1 MPKNNSERNRRN
13 LDNFIL
19 NSSGDESLFSLYAES
34 DGPGPTE
41 DEAAEIPISVPSP
54 REIKAYLD
62 RYVIGQEQAKKVL
75 AVAAYNH
82 VKRINDGSGLIRK
95 SNVLMVGPSGCGKTL
110 LAETLAK
117 LLELPMV
124 TVDAT
129 SLTESGYSGNCVET
143 ILTRLYQQAG
153 ERKALAERGIIFV
166 DEIDKLAC
174 RGLNLQREA
183 YCRGV
188 QQGLLKI
195 VEGGKIS
202 APVSLESKNRR
213 TVIDTK
219 NILFICGGAFAGL
232 DELEEE
238 EEAFFEP
245 PRRIGFTADFSEPP
259 ARRTEAAAA
268 RRMSPD
274 ILVRYGLTQ
283 EFVGRLP
290 VLIRLDPL
298 GVEDMVRIISQT
310 DTCLVKEYQQ
320 LLAKEGVKLRFSPEA
335 LRAMAELA
343 LDRNIGARGLRAMME
358 ELLTDLMFEAPDGDW
373 KGKKYTVREAA
384 FERH

>member
-34 DGPGPTE
+34 DGPGQAE
-41 DEAAEIPISVPSP
+41 DEAAEVPISVPSP

-143 ILTRLYQQAG
+143 ILTRLYLQAG
-153 ERKALAERGIIFV
+153 ERKSLAERGIIFV

-174 RGLNLQREA
+174 RGQNLQREA

-202 APVSLESKNRR
+202 APVSLETKNRR

-238 EEAFFEP
+238 DEPFPEP
-245 PRRIGFTADFSEPP
+245 PRRIGFTADFNEPP
-259 ARRTEAAAA
+259 ARGTEAPSA
-268 RRMSPD
+268 RGRLSPD
-274 ILVRYGLTQ
+274 LLVRYGLTQ

-320 LLAKEGVKLRFSPEA
+320 LLAKDGVKLRFSPEA
-335 LRAMAELA
+335 LKAMAELA
-343 LDRNIGARGLRAMME
+343 LERNIGARGLRAMME

-373 KGKKYTVREAA
+373 KGKKYTVREIP
-384 FERH
+384 

>member
-1 MPKNNSERNRRN
+1 MPKNDSERNGRN
-13 LDNFIL
+13 LDNIIF
-19 NSSGDESLFSLYAES
+19 GTADGTPFFSLYSEKDGDGCPGEDDSAE
-34 DGPGPTE
+34 E
-41 DEAAEIPISVPSP
+41 ISVPTP

-62 RYVIGQEQAKKVL
+62 RSVIGQEQAKKVL
-75 AVAAYNH
+75 SVAAYNH
-82 VKRINDGSGLIRK
+82 VKRIGDDSGLIRK
-95 SNVLMVGPSGCGKTL
+95 SNILMVGPSGCGKTL
-110 LAETLAK
+110 LAETLAG
-117 LLELPMV
+117 LLKLPMV

-174 RGLNLQREA
+174 RGLNQQREA

-195 VEGGKIS
+195 IEGGRIS

-238 EEAFFEP
+238 EEGFYEP
-245 PRRIGFTADFSEPP
+245 PRRIGFTAEYTEPP
-259 ARRTEAAAA
+259 ARGTGASA
-268 RRMSPD
+268 RRRLSPD
-274 ILVRYGLTQ
+274 LQVRYGLTQ

-310 DTCLVKEYQQ
+310 EGCLVKEYQQ
-320 LLAKEGVKLRFSPEA
+320 LLARDGVKLRFSPAA
-335 LRAMAELA
+335 LRAMAEQA
-343 LDRNIGARGLRAMME
+343 LKRNVGARGLRAMME
-358 ELLTDLMFEAPDGDW
+358 ELLTDIMFEAPDGDR
-373 KGKKYTVREAA
+373 KGKKYKVREIP
-384 FERH
+384 